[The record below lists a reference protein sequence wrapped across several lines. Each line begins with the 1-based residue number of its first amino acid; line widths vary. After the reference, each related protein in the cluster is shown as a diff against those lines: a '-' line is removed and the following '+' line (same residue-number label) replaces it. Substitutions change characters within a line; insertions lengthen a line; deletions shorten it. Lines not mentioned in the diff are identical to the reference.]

1 MTFDYDVVF
10 SARRSVSIN
19 ISPDNRITVRCPYG
33 YDRRKIENLLIK
45 KSAWINKHLSFNA
58 QLSQLNGDFASYE
71 YSLVKGEK
79 LPLVI
84 GEKNVI
90 TPQAVY
96 VKNLKNLKKLYLGA
110 LLPQFSARFN
120 HFSEITGLKAS
131 SVNFKSYT
139 ARWGCCNV
147 KNEIIFNYKLLML
160 DESLWDYVIV
170 HELCHIKIHNHSKSF
185 WALVEKFLPQYEK
198 SRKRLKSFGFI
209 TSLY

>member
-71 YSLVKGEK
+71 YILVKGEK

-96 VKNLKNLKKLYLGA
+96 VKNLKNLKK
-110 LLPQFSARFN
+110 
-120 HFSEITGLKAS
+120 
-131 SVNFKSYT
+131 
-139 ARWGCCNV
+139 
-147 KNEIIFNYKLLML
+147 
-160 DESLWDYVIV
+160 
-170 HELCHIKIHNHSKSF
+170 
-185 WALVEKFLPQYEK
+185 
-198 SRKRLKSFGFI
+198 
-209 TSLY
+209 